1 MKADAVRDIVFAH
14 AIETAAPSDALPDTA
29 RREAITQE
37 VLHALGKPATEGRAG
52 QAAFGQFL
60 QTRAARIIAASNLPA
75 DVRQLWQAPPA
86 MARWAPAAI
95 LIAALV
101 AGFVSHR
108 ITDPHRVD
116 LLSLS
121 LLGIVLWN
129 LLVYL
134 WTVLHGALR
143 LARPRRRAVPV
154 LQPSQS
160 APTDRAAP
168 GDGPPGWLQRL
179 RGKAI
184 PGLRG
189 TALRRMALAFERNWW
204 QISQPARHAQ
214 WLLWLHLG
222 AAAMATGALASLWI
236 TGLTR
241 EYQVGW
247 ESTFLSAAQV
257 QQWLNALFAPTQWL
271 QLTSPWSLG
280 DIQPLQGWVAN
291 YRPEATGAQV
301 PQIPVASVG
310 ERWVWAYTALLAVL
324 VIVPRLLLALW
335 QGLRWRWLA
344 SHMALPLNQ
353 PYFASLQRD
362 FGGLAT
368 QLVVVPYSMEITPER
383 KAAVEHHAA
392 AHYGAGAHITWR
404 PSLAYGATL
413 PDMEAT
419 PPAQTVLLI
428 NLAATPEAEIHA
440 ELLAQLHR
448 RHGSSGQLWL
458 WTADFA
464 ARNSG
469 APRRLQERE
478 ALWQDFARQNGFTAH
493 LVSATSS

>member
-14 AIETAAPSDALPDTA
+14 AMETAAPSDALPDAA

-37 VLHALGKPATEGRAG
+37 VLHALGQPATEGRAG

-60 QTRAARIIAASNLPA
+60 QTRAAHIIAASNLPA

-95 LIAALV
+95 LMGALV

-134 WTVLHGALR
+134 WTVLHGTLR
-143 LARPRRRAVPV
+143 LARPRRQAIAV

-160 APTDRAAP
+160 APAATDTP

-179 RGKAI
+179 RGKAM

-189 TALRRMALAFERNWW
+189 TALRLMALAFERNWW
-204 QISQPARHAQ
+204 QISRPARHAQ

-222 AAAMATGALASLWI
+222 AAAMAAGALASLWI

-247 ESTFLSAAQV
+247 ESTFLSAGQV

-271 QLTSPWSLG
+271 QLTSPWSLS

-291 YRPEATGAQV
+291 DRPAATGAQL
-301 PQIPVASVG
+301 PAMGVG

-335 QGLRWRWLA
+335 QGLRWRWLV

-368 QLVVVPYSMEITPER
+368 QLVIVPYSMEITPER

-392 AHYGAGAHITWR
+392 TLYGAGAGITWR
-404 PSLAYGATL
+404 PSLAYGAAL
-413 PDMEAT
+413 PDMAAVS
-419 PPAQTVLLI
+419 PAQTVLLV

-440 ELLAQLHR
+440 ELLAQLHK
-448 RHGSSGQLWL
+448 RHGSSSQLWL

-478 ALWQDFARQNGFTAH
+478 ALWHDFASQNGFTAH
-493 LVSATSS
+493 LVSAASS